1 MATPVGYREILRA
14 NPGFRRLWYAEL
26 VSFLGDW
33 FNTIA
38 LYAAAA
44 ELGAGTEAIAV
55 VFVAKLLPIFLMA
68 PFAGP
73 IVDRFDRRKLMIA
86 TDVGRAVCAL
96 GLIGA
101 YWSRSIVLL
110 IAVLVV
116 MVTLSGIF
124 IPTKSA
130 ALPQVTRTEHLGGAN
145 ALSAATWS
153 VMLALGAA
161 TGGLATALLGIELA
175 LVIDALTFV
184 ASALLLLPL
193 RSLSPTS
200 DGPPKSA
207 RQQGFFAGLRYLR
220 EHRYLAAI
228 ISLKPG
234 MALAGGGLA
243 MLPVFATSVFRGGA
257 GSMGVLYTA
266 RGLGALVGALA
277 VRRIFGDERRTLRTL
292 AVPAFVIMGVSYLG
306 LSFAPNL
313 WIAAVAYFGTAV
325 GGSMIW
331 VVSGT
336 LGQMESDNAYRGRVF
351 AIEFGVL
358 TLLLS
363 AMAAG
368 AGSLV
373 ERYGWSVRDIAS
385 ASAAMML
392 LPCALW
398 TWVLLRRQAW
408 QTLRES

>member
-1 MATPVGYREILRA
+1 MTTPVGYRELLRA
-14 NPGFRRLWYAEL
+14 NPGFRRLWYAEI

-38 LYAAAA
+38 LYTAVD
-44 ELGAGTEAIAV
+44 ELGAGTEAIAA
-55 VFVAKLLPIFLMA
+55 VFVAKLLPIFLMT
-68 PFAGP
+68 PLSGP
-73 IVDRFDRRKLMIA
+73 IIDSFDRRKLLIA

-101 YWSRSIVLL
+101 YWSRSLVLL
-110 IAVLVV
+110 IAVLFV
-116 MVTLSGIF
+116 MVALAGLF
-124 IPTKSA
+124 IPAKSA
-130 ALPQVTRTEHLGGAN
+130 AIPQVTRTEHLGAAN

-175 LVIDALTFV
+175 LLIDSLTFV
-184 ASALLLLPL
+184 VSALLLLPL
-193 RSLSPTS
+193 PRLSPDS
-200 DGPPKSA
+200 DAPPKSA
-207 RQQGFFAGLRYLR
+207 RHHGFVAGLRYLR
-220 EHRYLAAI
+220 RHRYLAAI

-234 MALAGGGLA
+234 MALAGGALA
-243 MLPVFATSVFRGGA
+243 MLPVFAIELFRGGA

-277 VRRIFGDERRTLRTL
+277 VRRIFGDDRRTLRAL
-292 AVPAFVIMGVSYLG
+292 AIPAYAILALSYLG
-306 LSFAPNL
+306 LSVAPNL
-313 WIAAVAYFGTAV
+313 WIAAAAFFGTAV

-351 AIEFGVL
+351 AIEFGVF

-363 AMAAG
+363 VTAAG
-368 AGSLV
+368 ASSLV
-373 ERYGWSVRDIAS
+373 ERYGWSVRDIAR
-385 ASAAMML
+385 ASAVAMGVPL
-392 LPCALW
+392 GLW
-398 TWVLLRRQAW
+398 TWVLLRRAAW
-408 QTLRES
+408 QASRAR